1 MIRRIQ
7 LVQGIGNFDSV
18 DTGKQIDLRQLV
30 LVYAENGRG
39 KTTLTAV
46 LRSLASGDSTPI
58 QARRSLTSDQPP
70 KVVLACDGE
79 PPTAVFQGGQW
90 NRKLPHL
97 TVFDDVFVH
106 DNVHSGLLLESRHRK
121 NLLGV
126 ILGSQGVKLQRCLKQ
141 IVDRAERHSSE
152 LRVKS
157 TAIPE
162 SVRFGF
168 TVDEFC
174 ELPLIE
180 DIDSQIRETERA
192 LAAASD
198 QDAVSR
204 APLFESFALP
214 AFDTEAIDAVLG
226 RSLGDLDATADARV
240 RSHFES
246 LGPGAEQWVAS
257 GMQHLS
263 PSGDEG
269 SCPFCAQDLSAS
281 NIIGHYRA
289 YFSEAYSEL
298 KRSIDQ
304 SLEAVQSTHGGD
316 AAAGFERAV
325 SLAIQRRAFW
335 SRFCEVPKIE
345 VDSYLIVQ
353 NWKSLRESVLEQLR
367 AKRASPLERVDLP
380 ESLQAAISLQKSH
393 GEKIQELGKAIAA
406 SNTHAQK
413 VKEKAAGASPELIDF
428 KLKRLQAIRSRHLE
442 VNMKL
447 CDDYLAERG
456 AKTRT
461 DEKRVIARQNLSE
474 YRDGIFPELEK
485 SINYYLDE
493 FSAGFRLARV
503 EPVDTRGGAS
513 CTYSIEIH
521 DRQVDVART
530 STDGQPSFSTTLSSG
545 DRNTLA
551 LAFFFAALD
560 HDPNLNQKVVVID
573 DPKSSLDEHR
583 SLTTVHLARQFA
595 NRVEQMMI
603 LSHDKGFLCNVGSR
617 FRRSL
622 PTAVEIARDG
632 SGSTLREWPVH
643 EESVTEHDRRHM
655 ILRDFVDHGTEDKG
669 EIARCLRPHLEGFLR
684 VARPGEFPP
693 ETRMGNFLQI
703 CCDRLGQAD
712 EVLDREGT
720 RDLSHILEYAN
731 KFHHDANPAWR
742 DQVINDTE
750 LLGFVKRVLVFA
762 RPHRT

>member
-1 MIRRIQ
+1 MIRRIR

-18 DTGKQIDLRQLV
+18 DTGKQIDLKRLV

-39 KTTLTAV
+39 KTTLAAV
-46 LRSLASGDSTPI
+46 LRSLASGESTLI
-58 QARRSLTSDQPP
+58 QKRRSLTSDQQP
-70 KVVLACDGE
+70 KVVLACDGK

-90 NRKLPHL
+90 NRKLPQL

-106 DNVHSGLLLESRHRK
+106 ENVHSGLSLEPRHRK
-121 NLLGV
+121 NLHEV
-126 ILGSQGVKLQRCLKQ
+126 ILGSKGVKLQRCLKQ
-141 IVDRAERHSSE
+141 IVDRANQHSSE
-152 LRVKS
+152 LHVKR

-168 TVDEFC
+168 TVEEFC
-174 ELPLIE
+174 ALPLIE
-180 DIDSQIRETERA
+180 DVDSQIRETKRA
-192 LAAASD
+192 LAAARD

-204 APLFESFALP
+204 EPLFESFALP
-214 AFDTEAIDAVLG
+214 EFDTEAIDDVLG
-226 RSLGDLDATADARV
+226 RSLGDLDTAADARV

-263 PSGDEG
+263 PSVDEV

-281 NIIGHYRA
+281 NIIGHYRV

-316 AAAGFERAV
+316 AAAEFERTV
-325 SLAIQRRAFW
+325 RLAIQCRESW
-335 SRFCEVPKIE
+335 SRFYEVPKIE
-345 VDSYLIVQ
+345 VDYDFIMQ

-380 ESLQAAISLQKSH
+380 ESLQSLQKSH
-393 GEKIQELGKAIAA
+393 REKIQELGKAIAA
-406 SNTHAQK
+406 SNTHVQK
-413 VKEKAAGASPELIDF
+413 VKETSAGASPELIDF
-428 KLKRLQAIRSRHLE
+428 KLKCLQATRSRHSE

-447 CDDYLAERG
+447 CDDYLAERA

-461 DEKRVIARQNLSE
+461 DDKRAIAIRSLSE
-474 YRDGIFPELEK
+474 YRDGIFPELEN
-485 SINYYLDE
+485 SINSYLDE

-503 EPVDTRGGAS
+503 EPVNTRGGAS
-513 CTYSIEIH
+513 CTYSIAIH
-521 DRQVDVART
+521 DRQVDVTRT

-573 DPKSSLDEHR
+573 DPKSSLDENR
-583 SLTTVHLARQFA
+583 SLTTVQLVRRFA

-603 LSHDKGFLCNVGSR
+603 LSHDKRFLCNVGSR
-617 FRRSL
+617 CNLSS
-622 PTAVEIARDG
+622 TSAVEIARDG
-632 SGSTLREWPVH
+632 SGSTLREWPIH
-643 EESVTEHDRRHM
+643 EESVTDHDRRHR
-655 ILRDFVDHGTEDKG
+655 ILRKFVDGDTEDQGK
-669 EIARCLRPHLEGFLR
+669 IAQCLRPHLEGFLR
-684 VARPGEFPP
+684 VALPGEFPP

-703 CCDRLGQAD
+703 CRDRLGQAD
-712 EVLDREGT
+712 GVLDREGI
-720 RDLSHILEYAN
+720 RDLSDILDYAN

-742 DQVINDTE
+742 DQVINDNE

-762 RPHRT
+762 RPHST